1 MLRAIR
7 SPPEKPLAGSRHDRP
22 ALFSASSILSRA
34 GSRPVGVIGLGAHVP
49 AGVLSNAD
57 LERMVQT
64 SDEWIRTRTGIAE
77 RHVVGAGEATSD
89 LAVEA
94 GRCALASAGMDP
106 GELELIVLATAT
118 PDSPVPAT
126 VCHVQ
131 RKLGAERATG
141 FDLAAGCTGFVVSL
155 MTAHGLVASGRFRNA
170 LVLGAEVMSSMTDYT
185 ARETCVLLGD
195 GAGAMLIAAGGDG
208 PTLIDHQTGMDGRGA
223 ELIQVIAGGSRRPA
237 CRETVERREHYLAM
251 RGREVF
257 RFAVTKVPTLVREIL
272 ARNGLT
278 PKDVDLVVPHQANLR
293 ILESVAADLGI
304 ALERFAI
311 NIDRFGNTSSASI
324 PIALEEAHRQGRL
337 ARGDRVL
344 LVAFG
349 AGLTWGAS
357 LLSW

>member
-1 MLRAIR
+1 MDPGSAR
-7 SPPEKPLAGSRHDRP
+7 SG
-22 ALFSASSILSRA
+22 
-34 GSRPVGVIGLGAHVP
+34 PVGVLGLGAYVP
-49 AGVLSNAD
+49 AGILSNAD
-57 LERMVQT
+57 FERMVQT

-77 RHVVGAGEATSD
+77 RHVVSAGEVTSD
-89 LAVEA
+89 LAAEA
-94 GRCALASAGMDP
+94 GRRALASAGMHP
-106 GELELIVLATAT
+106 SELELIVLATAT

-131 RKLGAERATG
+131 RKLGAVRATG

-155 MTAHGLVASGRFRNA
+155 MTAHDLVGSGRFRNA
-170 LVLGAEVMSSMTDYT
+170 LVIGAEVMTSMTDYT

-195 GAGAMLIAAGGDG
+195 GAGAMVIAAGGDG
-208 PTLIDHQTGMDGRGA
+208 PTLIDHLSGMDGHGA
-223 ELIQVIAGGSRRPA
+223 GLIEVVSGGSRRPA
-237 CRETVERREHYLAM
+237 CKESVERGEHYLRM

-257 RFAVTKVPTLVREIL
+257 RFAVSKVPSLVREIL

-278 PKDVDLVVPHQANLR
+278 PDDVDLVVPHQANLR
-293 ILESVAADLGI
+293 ILESIAADLGI
-304 ALERFAI
+304 GLERFAV

-324 PIALEEAHRQGRL
+324 PIALEEASRAGRL